1 MKRLIQSVMVLAVLA
16 GMGGVAFAE
25 DAAKI
30 YSSKCAMCHGKD
42 AKGNPGMAKSLG
54 AEKLNLLDAAT
65 QAKTD
70 ADLIKATAEGAGT
83 PKASGAKPMPAFK
96 GKVADVDIKALVA
109 YVRSL
114 APKK

>member
-1 MKRLIQSVMVLAVLA
+1 
-16 GMGGVAFAE
+16 MGGVAFAE

-65 QAKTD
+65 LAKTD
-70 ADLIKATAEGAGT
+70 KEWVQATAEGVGT
-83 PKASGAKPMPAFK
+83 PTASGAKPMPAYK
-96 GKVADVDIKALVA
+96 GKIADADIAALVA
-109 YVRSL
+109 YIRTL
-114 APKK
+114 APKVDAVPAEPAVRK